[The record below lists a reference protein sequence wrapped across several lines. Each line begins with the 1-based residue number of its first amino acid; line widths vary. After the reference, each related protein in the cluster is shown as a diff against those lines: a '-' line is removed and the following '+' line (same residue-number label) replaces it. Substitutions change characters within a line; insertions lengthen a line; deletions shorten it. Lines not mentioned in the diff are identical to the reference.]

1 MNTLLKISLSLVA
14 TAMVSQ
20 ATAQITFYEHDD
32 FVGRSLVTDR
42 AIEDFSTRNFNDT
55 ASSAVVVGGPWEV
68 CEDAQFRGRC
78 VLLQPGKYPSLG
90 DLGLNDSISSVRLSR
105 APQGAMGLPEAA
117 ATVALPDYR
126 PRNGERLYEV
136 HITSVRAVAGPPEQ
150 RCWIEREQ
158 LAQEQQG
165 GANVPG
171 AIVGALIG
179 GILGHQVGGGSGKDL
194 ATVGGFVA
202 GAAIGANAGRDNA
215 PQQASTRDVR
225 RCENVAGQ
233 VKPQYWDVSYNFQG
247 QQHRVQMTQQPGQTL
262 IVNERGE
269 PRIIR

>member
-1 MNTLLKISLSLVA
+1 MNTLLKISLSLIA
-14 TAMVSQ
+14 TAVLSQ

-55 ASSAVVVGGPWEV
+55 ASSAVVVGGQWEV

-90 DLGLNDSISSVRLSR
+90 DLGLNDRISSVRLSHV
-105 APQGAMGLPEAA
+105 PQGSIGVPEVA

-158 LAQEQQG
+158 ISQEQG

-171 AIVGALIG
+171 AVVGALIG
-179 GILGHQVGGGSGKDL
+179 GILGHQVGGGTGKDL

-202 GAAIGANAGRDNA
+202 GATIGANVGRDGA
-215 PQQASTRDVR
+215 SPQASMRDVR
-225 RCENVAGQ
+225 RCQNMAGQ
-233 VKPQYWDVSYNFQG
+233 AKPQYWDVSYDFKG

-269 PRIIR
+269 PRIIP